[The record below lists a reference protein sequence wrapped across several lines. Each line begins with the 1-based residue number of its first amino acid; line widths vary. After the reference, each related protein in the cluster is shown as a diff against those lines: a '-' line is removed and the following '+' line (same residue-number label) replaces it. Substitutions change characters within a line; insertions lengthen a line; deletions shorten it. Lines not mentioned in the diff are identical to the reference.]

1 MQENKPFREELA
13 RPLIDGRHYEPPQK
27 KDLTEYT
34 KASKAVPDTKPYHG
48 QQGAPIKPTNINEF
62 HEIKPHNYEYNPIKK
77 EDYQDH
83 SHVQIINTE
92 RKQPLQLQASR
103 NPAAIISGPP

>member
-1 MQENKPFREELA
+1 MQENKPFKEDNG
-13 RPLIDGRHYEPPQK
+13 RPLIDGRSYEPQPK
-27 KDLTEYT
+27 ADLTQYT
-34 KASKAVPDTKPYHG
+34 KISKAVPDTKPYHG

-62 HEIKPHNYEYNPIKK
+62 HEIKPHNYEYSPKHK

-92 RKQPLQLQASR
+92 RKEAL
-103 NPAAIISGPP
+103 